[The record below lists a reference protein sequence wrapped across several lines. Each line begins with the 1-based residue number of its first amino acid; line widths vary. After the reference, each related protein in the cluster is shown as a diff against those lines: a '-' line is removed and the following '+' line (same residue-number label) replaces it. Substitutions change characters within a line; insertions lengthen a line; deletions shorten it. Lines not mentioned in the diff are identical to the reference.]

1 MKTFKRWLRHLISE
15 DDQEPGGR
23 SSLPLKSSNACE
35 TSAGRETP
43 APTKVEEKELDRS
56 LILTEM
62 GNFSAGWFT
71 DPGRVR
77 GNNEDALFVFM
88 GEQEGSEAIPP
99 FGLFILA
106 DGMGGHQRGEL
117 ASALASRVVASYLI
131 RQIYLSILLGADR
144 KAEQKPLNRLVEAAI
159 AQANEEV
166 SHTLPGSGT
175 TLTCGMVV
183 GDRLFVGHVGDSRA
197 YLLRKGTNPKQ
208 LTDDHSFVR
217 RLVDMGQLTP
227 AEAETH
233 PQRNVLYRAVGQ
245 AGNLDVDVS
254 SLLVKSGD
262 KLLLCSDGLWG
273 MVSEADIW
281 HILAN
286 SPNPKDAC
294 VALIEAANRAGG
306 NDNITVILVEILRS
320 ID

>member
-1 MKTFKRWLRHLISE
+1 MKEFKRWLRQWLFE
-15 DDQEPGGR
+15 DEQKPKVR
-23 SSLPLKSSNACE
+23 SSPPLTSSDARDKAS
-35 TSAGRETP
+35 TLTGAD
-43 APTKVEEKELDRS
+43 KERLDKP
-56 LILTEM
+56 LALTEM
-62 GNFSAGWFT
+62 GIFSAGWFT

-106 DGMGGHQRGEL
+106 DGMGGHQGGEL
-117 ASALASRVVASYLI
+117 ASALASRVVASYLVQ
-131 RQIYLSILLGADR
+131 QIYLPILRGVDR
-144 KAEQKPLNRLVEAAI
+144 AAKQKPLNQLVEAAI
-159 AQANEEV
+159 TQANQEV

-183 GDRLFVGHVGDSRA
+183 GSRLFVGHVGDSRA
-197 YLLRKGTNPKQ
+197 YLLREGTDPKQ

-227 AEAETH
+227 AEAEIH

-254 SLLVKSGD
+254 SLVIQSGD

-273 MVSEADIW
+273 MVSETDIW
-281 HILAN
+281 RILAS
-286 SPNPKDAC
+286 SPNPRDAC
-294 VALIEAANRAGG
+294 IALIDAANQAGG
-306 NDNITVILVEILRS
+306 NDNVTVILVEILRLM
-320 ID
+320 D